1 MVDPIANV
9 SPPNHFVQLYD
20 ADEELLVRNVG
31 RYIAEGLA
39 RNEGALIVASPAHR
53 EAFAAEL
60 ESLGV
65 DLAQAT
71 ESGRLVALDAQ
82 QTLDRIMHHGSP
94 DATRFEAALGPIMR
108 DVLAGAPA
116 GTLRAYGEMVGVL
129 WLAGNVTA
137 AIELEE
143 IWDARLASG
152 TFSLLCGYPIDVFGT
167 EFQAAIVDGILCAHS
182 TVLPSTS
189 ARFDGALERAIEEVT
204 GPSTIRGGFETAAT
218 RVHRAALPKAEA
230 TALWVRSSLPRYA
243 DEIMDR
249 ARLYYKR

>member
-9 SPPNHFVQLYD
+9 IPPNHFVQLYD

-31 RYIAEGLA
+31 RYVAEGLA
-39 RNEGALIVASPAHR
+39 GNEGALIVAGPTHR

-65 DLAQAT
+65 DVARTIEA
-71 ESGRLVALDAQ
+71 GRLVVLDAQ
-82 QTLDRIMHHGSP
+82 QMLDRFMHLGSP
-94 DATRFEAALGPIMR
+94 DAARFEAVVGPIMAEL
-108 DVLAGAPA
+108 LAAAPA
-116 GTLRAYGEMVGVL
+116 GTVHVYGEMVGVL

-189 ARFDGALERAIEEVT
+189 ARFDGALQRAIEEVT
-204 GPSTIRGGFETAAT
+204 GPSTIRGAFETGAGRA
-218 RVHRAALPKAEA
+218 HRASLPKAEA
-230 TALWVRSSLPRYA
+230 TALWVRSNLPRFA

-249 ARLYYKR
+249 ARLYYER